1 MGTPRVWKAWLAQEA
16 GVVAPERGRAE
27 VDSPGSH
34 RGHWEGPCK
43 DPVLSSSLKSTQ
55 RAVLK
60 KEIKHK
66 RPAVDLGVKVYL
78 VLVL

>member
-1 MGTPRVWKAWLAQEA
+1 MLRHQREGGKKV
-16 GVVAPERGRAE
+16 G
-27 VDSPGSH
+27 SPGSR
-34 RGHWEGPCK
+34 RGHWEGLSK